1 MFSMDYVTQIGLR
14 LASLR
19 FCWQRLC
26 VLALLALALNLG
38 WLPMAQVQAQTSED
52 PRITPLIEKLTDRS
66 PRMRLEAA
74 DALVA
79 IGTPTLSALTTALQS
94 SDPNLRWH
102 AASVLGDLGQQAAS
116 AVPNLILALQDPD
129 PQVRLYAA
137 LALGNMQ
144 KAAKPAIPSLIAA
157 LHDQDPYVRIY
168 VPTALR
174 KIGAQ
179 AEVAVPA
186 LTVVLRDVSPQVRL
200 NAAYAL
206 GALGR
211 ESEPAIPNLVEA
223 LLDPQPYVRMGA
235 VKGLGS
241 IAGAFQDQAKSL
253 PSYKLA
259 SLITTFEQVLSLL
272 ENPTQGF
279 MADDIARISRPLNAL
294 KSEQENR
301 LWDKALKLI
310 QQHPLWAGIALYCLV
325 LPLFCAVLLFRAPLW
340 ILVINDALKP
350 YTDFVVPFLGIN
362 VPLRSLLLI
371 GWFHYHPRVLDAWV
385 AQHLTVAQ
393 QQFGRKPTVSD
404 RQTWIPLPVVLN
416 GTTLPQLQGMD
427 LQSTF
432 STQRSRLV
440 ILGEGGIG
448 KTSLACQIGQWA
460 MASDSAMR
468 LCTHPIL
475 PILLEEP
482 FPSAGETTGTSRFLT
497 ALQGQLQSLIDA
509 SEPVNLVLI
518 ERLLRQKRLLVI
530 VDRFSEMPPSTR
542 EAINPDLPDFPAN
555 ALIVTSRNDETL
567 GRSHQTAI
575 KPLRIESNKL
585 SSFMEAYLMRE
596 GQRDRLNDTE
606 FFAACERLSLM
617 IGPRPITV
625 LLAKLYAKLLIR
637 ELQQPNLTPNLSTLP
652 EDVPSLMLGYLNE
665 LNRDVTVNT
674 LGDRIIHQDAKAL
687 AWACVKSQF
696 YPNAI
701 EREVAIAVLTDL
713 DRPDPDLHL
722 DYLEHK
728 LRLIETVCTAQDK
741 IRFCLDPLAEYL
753 AALAVADLLADNA
766 VEWKIT
772 ILKPVQAL
780 EETLSIETMRG
791 FLLAVQDVYRT
802 LYPQAQIHAQL
813 SHLLVAED
821 LHILQDI
828 NKA

>member
-1 MFSMDYVTQIGLR
+1 MFAMDCFNWVGLLLSYFR
-14 LASLR
+14 S
-19 FCWQRLC
+19 CWKRLC
-26 VLALLALALNLG
+26 IVALLGLVLNLG
-38 WLPMAQVQAQTSED
+38 WLPVAQAQAQAPED
-52 PRITPLIEKLTDRS
+52 SRITPLIEKLTDPS
-66 PRMRLEAA
+66 PRRRLEAA

-79 IGTPTLSALTTALQS
+79 IGAPTLPALTTALQS
-94 SDPNLRWH
+94 PDPNLRWH

-116 AVPNLILALQDPD
+116 AVPDLILTLQDSD
-129 PQVRLYAA
+129 PQVRLYAT

-144 KAAKPAIPSLIAA
+144 KAAKAAIPSLISA
-157 LHDQDPYVRIY
+157 LHDPDPYVRIY

-186 LTVVLRDVSPQVRL
+186 LTVVLRDVNPQVRL

-235 VKGLGS
+235 VKGLSS
-241 IAGAFQDQAKSL
+241 IAGAFQDRAKSL

-301 LWDKALKLI
+301 LWDKVLKVI
-310 QQHPLWAGIALYCLV
+310 QQHPLWAGVALYLLV
-325 LPLFCAVLLFRAPLW
+325 LPLLCAVLLFRAPIW
-340 ILVINDALKP
+340 ILAINDALKP

-385 AQHLTVAQ
+385 ALYLTVAQ
-393 QQFGRKPTVSD
+393 QQFRQKPTVSA

-416 GTTLPQLQGMD
+416 GTTLPQLQGTE

-432 STQRSRLV
+432 SNQRSRLV

-460 MASDSAMR
+460 MAPDPAAR
-468 LCTHPIL
+468 LCPHPML

-482 FPSAGETTGTSRFLT
+482 FPTAGETPGTAKFLT

-509 SEPVNLVLI
+509 PEPVNLVLI

-530 VDRFSEMPPSTR
+530 VDRFSEMPTATR
-542 EAINPDLPDFPAN
+542 EAIQPDLPDFPAN
-555 ALIVTSRNDETL
+555 ALIVTSRNEESL
-567 GRSHQTAI
+567 GRSHQAAI

-585 SSFMEAYLMRE
+585 SSFMEAYLMKE

-637 ELQQPNLTPNLSTLP
+637 ELQQPTFTPDLSTLP
-652 EDVPSLMLGYLNE
+652 EDIPSLMLGYLNE
-665 LNRDVTVNT
+665 LNRDVTVDA
-674 LGDRIIHQDAKAL
+674 LADRIVHQDAKAL
-687 AWACVKSQF
+687 AWACVKPQF

-701 EREVAIAVLTDL
+701 ERGVAIATLASL
-713 DRPDPDLHL
+713 DRPDPELHL
-722 DYLEHK
+722 HYLEHK
-728 LRLIETVCTAQDK
+728 LRLIETVGTAQDK

-753 AALAVADLLADNA
+753 AALAAIDLLKDNA
-766 VEWKIT
+766 DEWQTAIV
-772 ILKPVQAL
+772 KPVRQM
-780 EETLSIETMRG
+780 TQTVPIETMRG
-791 FLLAVQDVYRT
+791 FLLAVQDVCRSRSFEVHVYADV
-802 LYPQAQIHAQL
+802 AQILAQL
-813 SHLLVAED
+813 VGM
-821 LHILQDI
+821 
-828 NKA
+828 